1 MPYRAA
7 GSRDATDRTTLGAM
21 DLHVVG
27 PAASPG
33 ERAAIDAVLE
43 PEIGPARDGWSGGAR
58 DTGLDSHV
66 ARGGHEAR
74 ARRDLLLPA
83 LEAAAGQAG
92 WVSRGALNHISR
104 RLTVPPADAYG
115 VASFY
120 SLLSTTPRPPV
131 VAHVCDDI
139 ACRLAGAES
148 VCADL
153 ERLAGPPGTP
163 IRDGAATWLRSPCLG
178 QCERGTA
185 ALLTVAGETAGA
197 MVVGEIEDGGGLLET
212 LDWAVEVA
220 REGGGRV
227 ATELGDTRA
236 DPVEWVRGLAPQAGE
251 HGLQLLARVGRV
263 DPTSLDAYL
272 ASDGYEALTRAMAV
286 GPEAVIAEVTD
297 ARLVGR
303 GGAAFPTGRKWAAVA
318 AQPVTPRY
326 VVCNADESEPGTFKD
341 RVILEED
348 PFALLEAITIAGF
361 AVGASRG
368 YLYLRGE
375 YPLARH
381 RLDHALGQVRAAGL
395 LGEDVA
401 GSGWAFDIELRIG
414 AGAYIAGEETALFE
428 SIEGGR
434 PEPRNKPP
442 FPVEIGLFG
451 RPTAVNNVETLVNVP
466 LILRLGADAYAAIGT
481 EGSTGPKL
489 FCVSGN
495 VARPGVYE
503 LPFGATLRQLIELA
517 GGVPHGRGI
526 QAVLLGGAAGAF
538 VGPDRLD
545 TPLTFEGTREA
556 GVTLGS
562 GVVMVFDETADLVG
576 ALRRIA
582 AFFRDESC
590 GQCVPCRVG
599 TVRQEELLARLAA
612 GAPLGSY
619 AHEAGLFADLSRA
632 MRDASICGL
641 GQTASSAIESA
652 FRAGLVR
659 FDDAAAAMGGGR

>member
-1 MPYRAA
+1 
-7 GSRDATDRTTLGAM
+7 M

-27 PAASPG
+27 PAATPE
-33 ERAAIDAVLE
+33 ERAAVDAVLD
-43 PEIGPARDGWSGGAR
+43 PLVGPARGGWDGGER
-58 DTGLDSHV
+58 DTSLAGHV
-66 ARGGHEAR
+66 SRGGHEAR

-83 LEAAAGQAG
+83 LQAAAGRTG
-92 WVSRGALNHISR
+92 WVSRGALNHVST
-104 RLTVPPADAYG
+104 RLSVPPADAYG

-120 SLLSTTPRPPV
+120 ALLPTTPRPPV

-139 ACRLAGAES
+139 ACRLGGAES

-153 ERLAGPPGTP
+153 ERLVGPPGTP

-178 QCERGTA
+178 QCERPTA
-185 ALLTVAGETAGA
+185 CLMTVAGETPGS
-197 MVVGEIEDGGGLLET
+197 MVVGEATDGGGLLET
-212 LDWAVEVA
+212 VDWLVDIAA
-220 REGGGRV
+220 GDPGRLR
-227 ATELGDTRA
+227 AELRSA
-236 DPVEWVRGLAPQAGE
+236 DRDPIEWVRGLAPQAGDE
-251 HGLQLLARVGRV
+251 DLLLLARVGRV
-263 DPTSLDAYL
+263 DPTSLDAYR
-272 ASDGYEALTRAMAV
+272 AAGGYEALTRAMSIGA
-286 GPEAVIAEVTD
+286 EAVIAEVTA

-348 PFALLEAITIAGF
+348 PFALIESMTIEGF
-361 AVGASRG
+361 AVGAARG

-375 YPLARH
+375 YPLARE
-381 RLDHALGQVRAAGL
+381 RLEGALGQARAAGL
-395 LGEDVA
+395 LGDDVA

-428 SIEGGR
+428 SIEGDR

-442 FPVEIGLFG
+442 FPVEVGLFG
-451 RPTAVNNVETLVNVP
+451 KPTAINNVETLVNVP
-466 LILRLGADAYAAIGT
+466 LILRMGAAAYAAIGT
-481 EGSTGPKL
+481 EGSTGSKL
-489 FCVSGN
+489 FCVSGH

-503 LPFGATLRQLIELA
+503 RPFGATLRELVDLA
-517 GGVPHGRGI
+517 GGVPDGRTV

-545 TPLTFEGTREA
+545 TPLTFEGTRAA
-556 GVTLGS
+556 GATLGS
-562 GVVMVFDETADLVG
+562 GVVMVIDESADLVDV
-576 ALRRIA
+576 LLRIA

-612 GAPLGSY
+612 GRPLGSY
-619 AHEAGLFADLSRA
+619 ADEMERFADLARA

-652 FRAGLVR
+652 FRAGLVH
-659 FDDAAAAMGGGR
+659 FDPTPASHRTAEGGR